1 MMATKKNLLNNVY
14 LKSDGAIILTGL
26 IVVTFYIGAG
36 AYLISS
42 AKNQGTKITKQ
53 MWKVCTEASRASQ
66 DRATRRN
73 GSEEDFVSLYLRRQQ
88 VYSYGKPIGNLM
100 YIEVRTGNSR
110 RRSRTPDTHACESED
125 DERNDFINE
134 NDCDEENQ
142 VNAEEDQPHVIGPL
156 ENRVNIRL

>member
-1 MMATKKNLLNNVY
+1 M
-14 LKSDGAIILTGL
+14 IGL
-26 IVVTFYIGAG
+26 IVVTFYIGAA

-42 AKNQGTKITKQ
+42 ARNQGMKITKQ
-53 MWKVCTEASRASQ
+53 IWKVCSEASRASQ
-66 DRATRRN
+66 NHATRRN
-73 GSEEDFVSLYLRRQQ
+73 GSEEDSVSLNLRRQQ
-88 VYSYGKPIGNLM
+88 VYSYGKSIGNLM

-142 VNAEEDQPHVIGPL
+142 TNAQEDQPHVVGPL